1 MWAACQGLK
10 STIGM
15 ELGPCLQ
22 KKGLLEIPQC
32 FPELCQKY
40 SNYVNIFNSMTSMN
54 ICGPASSG
62 TGSISVK
69 NKKILF

>member
-32 FPELCQKY
+32 FPEICQKY

-62 TGSISVK
+62 QGNVSI
-69 NKKILF
+69 